1 MSIRSLLFV
10 SALLV
15 PGVSVGTAASPEE
28 NVIVTGKVTD
38 RNGDPITKCEVFF
51 NRETWI
57 TDESIR
63 AECDAS
69 GTYLIAVPKG
79 HYNSVY
85 ICDEDKYGK
94 TALEF
99 WGWNLD
105 IEEDR
110 VLDVTFDKL
119 EVYSLA
125 VWNSN
130 GGSDTV
136 FASFRPMSVEKLQN
150 PAVYPIDELGRDAT
164 VFDIT
169 PSLEMSGVT
178 AEIDSAPVAV
188 KSLQWIYEKQNKC
201 DGGRSG
207 SCYMRVAIIQLERPV
222 LMEGTHLVRIKIT
235 DHETAAIGEAVT
247 EFSSNR
253 VGYGF

>member
-1 MSIRSLLFV
+1 MSIIPLLFV
-10 SALLV
+10 LALLV
-15 PGVSVGTAASPEE
+15 PGVGVGTAASPEE

-105 IEEDR
+105 IEEER

-130 GGSDTV
+130 
-136 FASFRPMSVEKLQN
+136 
-150 PAVYPIDELGRDAT
+150 
-164 VFDIT
+164 
-169 PSLEMSGVT
+169 
-178 AEIDSAPVAV
+178 
-188 KSLQWIYEKQNKC
+188 
-201 DGGRSG
+201 GGRSG

-235 DHETAAIGEAVT
+235 DHETGAIGEAVT
-247 EFSSNR
+247 KFSSNR
-253 VGYGF
+253 AGYGF